1 MEKIRV
7 TLPLGPVFRGWEG
20 GFGTGKRGFDGGAGV
35 LVCNIHLTPIQNSPT
50 SNPYNSTTSSLFTGL
65 RATTN
70 RVHQVVYGFALKKNI
85 GHIVVE

>member
-1 MEKIRV
+1 MVEQGFWYV
-7 TLPLGPVFRGWEG
+7 TFTSPPV
-20 GFGTGKRGFDGGAGV
+20 
-35 LVCNIHLTPIQNSPT
+35 QNSPT
-50 SNPYNSTTSSLFTGL
+50 SNPYNSITSSLFTGL